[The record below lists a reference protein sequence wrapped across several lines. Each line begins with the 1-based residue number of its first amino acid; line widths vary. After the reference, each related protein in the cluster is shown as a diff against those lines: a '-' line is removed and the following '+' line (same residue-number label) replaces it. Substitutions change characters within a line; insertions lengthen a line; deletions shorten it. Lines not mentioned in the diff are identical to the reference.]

1 MNPENTALHDLIRRF
16 SQQKIIVIGDVIL
29 DEYLTGN
36 AVRLSRE
43 APIPVLEYMSR
54 QAIPGGAANPSVN
67 IAVLGAKTVQIGV
80 IGADAEGE
88 NLREALSQRGVDI
101 SGIVVDELRPTTVK
115 TRLMAHMGLRFPQQV
130 ARLDKF
136 SRKGLTVH
144 IEGQL
149 EHALKYHIAGVGA
162 ILFSD
167 YHICLNSLSLIE
179 VARRLAGKT
188 VLLSADAQGDF
199 EKYAGFD
206 VMKCNADEAQTFL
219 RRSLVTD
226 DDFARASI
234 ELLSELRLRR
244 CMVITR
250 GADGATAAD
259 VNGSVHVPTPTTTEV
274 YDTVGAGD
282 TAVAVITLALAA
294 GATMPEAVTL
304 ANYAGGLVVRRVGNY
319 APSAAELIEVIG
331 I

>member
-1 MNPENTALHDLIRRF
+1 MNSQLSSLHEMIGRF
-16 SQQKIIVIGDVIL
+16 SQQKIIVIGDIIL

-36 AVRLSRE
+36 AVRMSRE
-43 APIPVLEYMSR
+43 APIPVLEYVSR
-54 QAIPGGAANPSVN
+54 QAIPGGAANPAVN
-67 IAVLGAKTVQIGV
+67 IAALGAKAVQIGV

-88 NLREALSQRGVDI
+88 NLREALGQRGVDI
-101 SGIVVDELRPTTVK
+101 SGIVVDESRPTTVK

-136 SRKGLTVH
+136 SRKELTTN

-149 EHALKYHIAGVGA
+149 EHSLKQHLGGASA

-167 YHICLNSLSLIE
+167 YHICLNSPSLIE
-179 VARRLAGKT
+179 AARRFAGKS

-219 RRSLVTD
+219 RRPLTTD
-226 DDFARASI
+226 DEFARAAAD
-234 ELLSELRLRR
+234 LMSELHMRR
-244 CMVITR
+244 CMIITR

-259 VNGSVHVPTPTTTEV
+259 INGSIHVPVKATTEV

-294 GATMPEAVTL
+294 GATTLEAVTL

-319 APSAAELIEVIG
+319 APSAAELIEAM
-331 I
+331 